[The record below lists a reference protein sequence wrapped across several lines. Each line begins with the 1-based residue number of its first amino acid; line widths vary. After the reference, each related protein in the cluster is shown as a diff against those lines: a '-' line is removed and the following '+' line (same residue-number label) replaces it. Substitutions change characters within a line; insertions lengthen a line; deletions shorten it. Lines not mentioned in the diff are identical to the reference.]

1 MTHHAGKTAPR
12 FYLTAETPCPYL
24 EGKMERKV
32 FTHLLDA
39 DADAINSMLTT
50 AGFRRSQTIAYKPA
64 CDGCSACVSVRIP
77 VDAFE
82 LTGSYRRIL
91 RKNRDLVRIP
101 REPMATEPQFELLH
115 KYLNQRHANGGMSDM
130 DDDDF
135 AAMVE
140 ETTVSTLMFEYW
152 TKPEPDDDA
161 AEPLGRDRLIAT
173 ALTDLIDDGLSMV
186 YSFFDPQEHA
196 RSLGTYMILD
206 HVAKAR
212 ELGLPYVYLGYWIEG
227 CRKMAYK
234 ARYRPLEALTT
245 EGWIR
250 LPSEI
255 TMMCTSSCGQLSSTS
270 AMRPRCRRCRYMPRF
285 LR

>member
-24 EGKMERKV
+24 DGKMERKV

-82 LTGSYRRIL
+82 LTTSYRRIL
-91 RKNRDLVRIP
+91 RKNRDLMRIP

-140 ETTVSTLMFEYW
+140 ETTVSTLLFEYW
-152 TKPEPDDDA
+152 TKPDPDDDA

-173 ALTDLIDDGLSMV
+173 ALTDVIDDGLSMV

-227 CRKMAYK
+227 CRKMSYK
-234 ARYRPLEALTT
+234 ARYRPLEALTM
-245 EGWIR
+245 EGWMR
-250 LPSEI
+250 LPSEK
-255 TMMCTSSCGQLSSTS
+255 
-270 AMRPRCRRCRYMPRF
+270 ARA
-285 LR
+285 

>member
-82 LTGSYRRIL
+82 LTTSYRRIL
-91 RKNRDLVRIP
+91 RKNRDLMRIP

-140 ETTVSTLMFEYW
+140 ETTVSTLLFEYW
-152 TKPEPDDDA
+152 TKPDPDDDA

-173 ALTDLIDDGLSMV
+173 ALTDVIDDGLSMV

-227 CRKMAYK
+227 CRKMSYK
-234 ARYRPLEALTT
+234 ARYRPLEALTM
-245 EGWIR
+245 EGWMR
-250 LPSEI
+250 LPSEK
-255 TMMCTSSCGQLSSTS
+255 
-270 AMRPRCRRCRYMPRF
+270 ARA
-285 LR
+285 

>member
-1 MTHHAGKTAPR
+1 VTHHAGNTAPR

-77 VDAFE
+77 VDAFK
-82 LTGSYRRIL
+82 LTTSYRRIL

-140 ETTVSTLMFEYW
+140 ETTVSTLLFEYW
-152 TKPEPDDDA
+152 TKPDPDDDA
-161 AEPLGRDRLIAT
+161 AEPLGQDRLVAT
-173 ALTDLIDDGLSMV
+173 ALTDVIDDGLSMV

-227 CRKMAYK
+227 CRKMSYK
-234 ARYRPLEALTT
+234 ARYRPLEALTM
-245 EGWIR
+245 EGWMR
-250 LPSEI
+250 LPSEK
-255 TMMCTSSCGQLSSTS
+255 
-270 AMRPRCRRCRYMPRF
+270 ARA
-285 LR
+285 

>member
-24 EGKMERKV
+24 DGKMERKV

-82 LTGSYRRIL
+82 LTTSYRRIL
-91 RKNRDLVRIP
+91 RKNRDLMRIP

-140 ETTVSTLMFEYW
+140 ETTVSTLLFEYW
-152 TKPEPDDDA
+152 TKPDPDDDA

-173 ALTDLIDDGLSMV
+173 ALTDVIDDGLSMV

-196 RSLGTYMILD
+196 RSLGSYMILD

-227 CRKMAYK
+227 CRKMSYK
-234 ARYRPLEALTT
+234 ARYRPLEALTM
-245 EGWIR
+245 EGWMR
-250 LPSEI
+250 LPSEK
-255 TMMCTSSCGQLSSTS
+255 
-270 AMRPRCRRCRYMPRF
+270 ARA
-285 LR
+285 

>member
-82 LTGSYRRIL
+82 LTTSYRRIL
-91 RKNRDLVRIP
+91 RKNRDLMRIP

-115 KYLNQRHANGGMSDM
+115 KYLNQRHANDGMSDM

-140 ETTVSTLMFEYW
+140 ETTVSTLLFEYW
-152 TKPEPDDDA
+152 TKPAPDDDA

-173 ALTDLIDDGLSMV
+173 ALTDVIDDGLSMV

-227 CRKMAYK
+227 CRKMSYK
-234 ARYRPLEALTT
+234 ARYRPLEALTM
-245 EGWIR
+245 EGWTR
-250 LPSEI
+250 LPSEK
-255 TMMCTSSCGQLSSTS
+255 
-270 AMRPRCRRCRYMPRF
+270 ARA
-285 LR
+285 

>member
-24 EGKMERKV
+24 DGKMERKV

-82 LTGSYRRIL
+82 LTTSYRRIL
-91 RKNRDLVRIP
+91 RKNRDLMRIP

-140 ETTVSTLMFEYW
+140 ETTVSTLLFEYW
-152 TKPEPDDDA
+152 TKPDPDDDA

-173 ALTDLIDDGLSMV
+173 ALTDVIDDGLSMV

-227 CRKMAYK
+227 CRKMSYK
-234 ARYRPLEALTT
+234 ARYRPLEALTM

-250 LPSEI
+250 LPSEK
-255 TMMCTSSCGQLSSTS
+255 
-270 AMRPRCRRCRYMPRF
+270 ARA
-285 LR
+285 

>member
-24 EGKMERKV
+24 DGKMERKV

-82 LTGSYRRIL
+82 LTTSYRRIL
-91 RKNRDLVRIP
+91 RKNRDLMRIP

-152 TKPEPDDDA
+152 TKPDPDDDA

-173 ALTDLIDDGLSMV
+173 ALTDVIDDGLSMV

-196 RSLGTYMILD
+196 RSLGSYMILD

-227 CRKMAYK
+227 CRKMSYK
-234 ARYRPLEALTT
+234 ARYRPLEALTM
-245 EGWIR
+245 EGWMR
-250 LPSEI
+250 LPSEK
-255 TMMCTSSCGQLSSTS
+255 
-270 AMRPRCRRCRYMPRF
+270 ARA
-285 LR
+285 

>member
-82 LTGSYRRIL
+82 LTTSYRRIL
-91 RKNRDLVRIP
+91 RKNRDLMRIP

-140 ETTVSTLMFEYW
+140 ETTVSTLLFEYW
-152 TKPEPDDDA
+152 TKPDPDDDA

-173 ALTDLIDDGLSMV
+173 ALTDVIDDGLSMV

-227 CRKMAYK
+227 CRKMSYK
-234 ARYRPLEALTT
+234 VRYQPLEALTM
-245 EGWIR
+245 EGWMR
-250 LPSEI
+250 LPSEK
-255 TMMCTSSCGQLSSTS
+255 
-270 AMRPRCRRCRYMPRF
+270 ARA
-285 LR
+285 

>member
-1 MTHHAGKTAPR
+1 VTHHSGKTAPR

-24 EGKMERKV
+24 EGKQERKV
-32 FTHLLDA
+32 FTHLLDV
-39 DADAINSMLTT
+39 DADTINSMLTA

-77 VDAFE
+77 VDDFE
-82 LTGSYRRIL
+82 LTGSYRRIAK
-91 RKNRDLVRIP
+91 KNRDVVRVP

-115 KYLNQRHANGGMSDM
+115 KYLQNRHANGGMSEM

-140 ETTVSTLMFEYW
+140 ETTVSTLLFEYW
-152 TKPEPDDDA
+152 TKSDIDA
-161 AEPLGRDRLIAT
+161 PGAEPPDGELAGRDRLIAA
-173 ALTDLIDDGLSMV
+173 ALTDVIDDGLSMV
-186 YSFFDPQEHA
+186 YSFFDPEEHA

-212 ELGLPYVYLGYWIEG
+212 ELGLPYVYLGYWIDG

-234 ARYRPLEALTT
+234 ARYRPLEALTM
-245 EGWIR
+245 EGWER
-250 LPSEI
+250 MPTPSKE
-255 TMMCTSSCGQLSSTS
+255 G
-270 AMRPRCRRCRYMPRF
+270 
-285 LR
+285 

>member
-82 LTGSYRRIL
+82 LTTSYRRIL
-91 RKNRDLVRIP
+91 RKNRDLMRIP

-140 ETTVSTLMFEYW
+140 ETTVSTLLFEYW
-152 TKPEPDDDA
+152 TKPDPDYDA

-173 ALTDLIDDGLSMV
+173 ALTDVIDDGLSMV

-227 CRKMAYK
+227 CRKMSYK
-234 ARYRPLEALTT
+234 ARYRPLEALTM
-245 EGWIR
+245 EGWMR
-250 LPSEI
+250 LPSEK
-255 TMMCTSSCGQLSSTS
+255 
-270 AMRPRCRRCRYMPRF
+270 ARA
-285 LR
+285 

>member
-82 LTGSYRRIL
+82 LTTSYRRIL
-91 RKNRDLVRIP
+91 RKNRDLMRIP

-140 ETTVSTLMFEYW
+140 ETTVSTLLFEYW
-152 TKPEPDDDA
+152 TKPAPDDDA
-161 AEPLGRDRLIAT
+161 AEPLARDRLVAT
-173 ALTDLIDDGLSMV
+173 ALTDVIDDGLSMV

-227 CRKMAYK
+227 CRKMSYK
-234 ARYRPLEALTT
+234 ARYRPLEALTM

-250 LPSEI
+250 LPSEK
-255 TMMCTSSCGQLSSTS
+255 
-270 AMRPRCRRCRYMPRF
+270 ARA
-285 LR
+285 

>member
-24 EGKMERKV
+24 DGKMERKV

-82 LTGSYRRIL
+82 LTTSYRRIL
-91 RKNRDLVRIP
+91 RKNRDLMRIP

-130 DDDDF
+130 DDEDF

-140 ETTVSTLMFEYW
+140 ETTVSTLLFEYW
-152 TKPEPDDDA
+152 TKPDPDDDA
-161 AEPLGRDRLIAT
+161 AEPLGRDRLVAT
-173 ALTDLIDDGLSMV
+173 ALTDVIDDGLSMV

-196 RSLGTYMILD
+196 RSLGSYMILD

-227 CRKMAYK
+227 CRKMSYK
-234 ARYRPLEALTT
+234 ARYRPLEALTM
-245 EGWIR
+245 EGWMR
-250 LPSEI
+250 LPSEK
-255 TMMCTSSCGQLSSTS
+255 
-270 AMRPRCRRCRYMPRF
+270 ARA
-285 LR
+285 

>member
-1 MTHHAGKTAPR
+1 VTHHAGKTAPR

-24 EGKMERKV
+24 DGKMERKV

-82 LTGSYRRIL
+82 LTTSYRRIL
-91 RKNRDLVRIP
+91 RKNRDLMRIP

-140 ETTVSTLMFEYW
+140 ETTVSTLLFEYW
-152 TKPEPDDDA
+152 TKPDPDDDA

-173 ALTDLIDDGLSMV
+173 ALTDVIDDGLSMV

-227 CRKMAYK
+227 CRKMSYK
-234 ARYRPLEALTT
+234 ARYRPLEALTM

-250 LPSEI
+250 LPSEK
-255 TMMCTSSCGQLSSTS
+255 
-270 AMRPRCRRCRYMPRF
+270 ARA
-285 LR
+285 

>member
-82 LTGSYRRIL
+82 LTTSYRRIL
-91 RKNRDLVRIP
+91 RKNRDLMRIP

-152 TKPEPDDDA
+152 TKPDPDDDA

-173 ALTDLIDDGLSMV
+173 ALTDVIDDGLSMV

-196 RSLGTYMILD
+196 RSLGSYMILD

-227 CRKMAYK
+227 CRKMSYK
-234 ARYRPLEALTT
+234 ARYRPLEALTM
-245 EGWIR
+245 EGWMR
-250 LPSEI
+250 LPSEK
-255 TMMCTSSCGQLSSTS
+255 
-270 AMRPRCRRCRYMPRF
+270 ARA
-285 LR
+285 

>member
-82 LTGSYRRIL
+82 LTTSYRRIL
-91 RKNRDLVRIP
+91 RKNRDLMRIP
-101 REPMATEPQFELLH
+101 REPIATEPQFELLH

-140 ETTVSTLMFEYW
+140 ETTVSTLLFEYW
-152 TKPEPDDDA
+152 TKPAPDDDA

-173 ALTDLIDDGLSMV
+173 SLTDVIDDGLSMV

-212 ELGLPYVYLGYWIEG
+212 ELGLPHVYLGYWIEG
-227 CRKMAYK
+227 CRKMSYK
-234 ARYRPLEALTT
+234 ARYRPLEALTM
-245 EGWIR
+245 EGWMR
-250 LPSEI
+250 LPSKK
-255 TMMCTSSCGQLSSTS
+255 
-270 AMRPRCRRCRYMPRF
+270 AWA
-285 LR
+285 

>member
-64 CDGCSACVSVRIP
+64 CDSCSACVSVRIP

-82 LTGSYRRIL
+82 LTTSYRRIL
-91 RKNRDLVRIP
+91 RKNRDLIRIP

-140 ETTVSTLMFEYW
+140 ETTVSTLLFEYW
-152 TKPEPDDDA
+152 TKPDPGDDA

-173 ALTDLIDDGLSMV
+173 ALTDVIDDGLSMV

-196 RSLGTYMILD
+196 RSLGSYMILD

-227 CRKMAYK
+227 CRKMSYK
-234 ARYRPLEALTT
+234 ARYRPLEALTM
-245 EGWIR
+245 EGWMR
-250 LPSEI
+250 LPSEK
-255 TMMCTSSCGQLSSTS
+255 
-270 AMRPRCRRCRYMPRF
+270 ARA
-285 LR
+285 

>member
-82 LTGSYRRIL
+82 LTTSYRRIL
-91 RKNRDLVRIP
+91 RKNRDLMRIP

-152 TKPEPDDDA
+152 TKPDPDDDA

-173 ALTDLIDDGLSMV
+173 ALTDVIDDGLSMV

-227 CRKMAYK
+227 CRKMSYK
-234 ARYRPLEALTT
+234 ARYRPLEALTM
-245 EGWIR
+245 EGWMR
-250 LPSEI
+250 LPSEK
-255 TMMCTSSCGQLSSTS
+255 
-270 AMRPRCRRCRYMPRF
+270 ARA
-285 LR
+285 

>member
-82 LTGSYRRIL
+82 LTTSYRRIL

-101 REPMATEPQFELLH
+101 REPMATEPQYELLH

-152 TKPEPDDDA
+152 TKPDPDDDA

-173 ALTDLIDDGLSMV
+173 ALTDVIDDGLSMV

-227 CRKMAYK
+227 CRKMSYK
-234 ARYRPLEALTT
+234 ARYRPLEALTM
-245 EGWIR
+245 EGWMR
-250 LPSEI
+250 LPSEK
-255 TMMCTSSCGQLSSTS
+255 
-270 AMRPRCRRCRYMPRF
+270 ARA
-285 LR
+285 

>member
-82 LTGSYRRIL
+82 LTTSYRRIL

-140 ETTVSTLMFEYW
+140 ETTVSTLLFEYW
-152 TKPEPDDDA
+152 TKPDPDDDA

-173 ALTDLIDDGLSMV
+173 ALTDVIDDGLSMV

-196 RSLGTYMILD
+196 RSLGSYMILD

-227 CRKMAYK
+227 CRKMSYK
-234 ARYRPLEALTT
+234 ARYRPLEALTM
-245 EGWIR
+245 EGWMR
-250 LPSEI
+250 LPSEK
-255 TMMCTSSCGQLSSTS
+255 
-270 AMRPRCRRCRYMPRF
+270 ARA
-285 LR
+285 